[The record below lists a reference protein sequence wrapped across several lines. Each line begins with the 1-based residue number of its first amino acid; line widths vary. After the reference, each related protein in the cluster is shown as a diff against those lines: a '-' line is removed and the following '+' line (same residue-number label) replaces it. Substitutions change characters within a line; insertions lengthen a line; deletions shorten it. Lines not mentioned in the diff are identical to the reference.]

1 MAGEKTTTEAVLAD
15 VKREL
20 EDLRQFMD
28 IGEASVVVDE
38 TEDIDWINNWKQ
50 YFHQFYIDDILVIP
64 SWENIKPEDT
74 DKMVLHIDPGT
85 AFGTGM
91 HETTQLCIRQLR
103 KYVNADSEIIDV
115 GTGSGILGIA
125 ALKLGAKSVFGTDLD
140 ENAIVAVGENLE
152 SNHIPADRFH
162 VVQGNIIDDKAVQDE
177 AGYECYDIA
186 VANILAPV
194 IIMLYTS
201 LVNRK
206 LPEVSERIAL
216 VLAFGG
222 VILIATH
229 GDLTQLTVSKTT
241 LFLGLASALATVFY
255 NLLPGNLMSEYG
267 TFAIVGWGMLI
278 SGIGLI
284 PIVRPWTITAQII
297 WDWQT
302 FLCVMVVIIMGTV
315 LSFGCYME
323 GLRLIGGTRASL
335 FASVEPLTAT
345 LASVLFM
352 GVSFEFMDL
361 LGFAGIIGA
370 VIILSLPGKKKN

>member
-1 MAGEKTTTEAVLAD
+1 MGYTELTEQFERREKM
-15 VKREL
+15 R
-20 EDLRQFMD
+20 
-28 IGEASVVVDE
+28 
-38 TEDIDWINNWKQ
+38 
-50 YFHQFYIDDILVIP
+50 
-64 SWENIKPEDT
+64 
-74 DKMVLHIDPGT
+74 GT
-85 AFGTGM
+85 ALTILGGVFWGLAGVFGKYSFEHRGM
-91 HETTQLCIRQLR
+91 TPQWLVNVRLIIAGLILLSTVVAKQKKDTFRIWKNPRHVIRMML
-103 KYVNADSEIIDV
+103 YGMI
-115 GTGSGILGIA
+115 GIA
-125 ALKLGAKSVFGTDLD
+125 ACQMTYYMAVDDS
-140 ENAIVAVGENLE
+140 NAG
-152 SNHIPADRFH
+152 
-162 VVQGNIIDDKAVQDE
+162 
-177 AGYECYDIA
+177 IA
-186 VANILAPV
+186 TVLQYVAPV

-284 PIVRPWTITAQII
+284 PIVRPWTTTAQII

-302 FLCVMVVIIMGTV
+302 FLCVTVVIIMGTV

-352 GVSFEFMDL
+352 GVSFGFMDL